1 MRNSCVYTVAEL
13 ANVLK
18 VSNKTVYKLIRT
30 GKLENVRIGRQIRV
44 SAQALDKFLQGES
57 NG

>member
-30 GKLENVRIGRQIRV
+30 GKVENVRIGRQIRV